1 MKAFKNRVFM
11 TIIIAITLAFAFSVV
26 HGQSVV
32 RHGNMFISTD
42 TTVVRGGATKT
53 QYLYVR
59 GENIDTVY
67 LSSKGKAFIWKDS
80 KKTGK
85 KYRKYLPAIT
95 EQLNLQQ
102 Q

>member
-1 MKAFKNRVFM
+1 MKHKIHPVLLVM
-11 TIIIAITLAFAFSVV
+11 LLTITLAFVFSMA

-53 QYLYVR
+53 QYLYVQ

-67 LSSKGKAFIWKDS
+67 LSSKGKAFVWKTS
-80 KKTGK
+80 KRTGK
-85 KYRKYLPAIT
+85 RYRKYLPAVT
-95 EQLNLQQ
+95 EQLNAQ
-102 Q
+102 

>member
-1 MKAFKNRVFM
+1 MLLV
-11 TIIIAITLAFAFSVV
+11 ITLAFAFSVV

-53 QYLYVR
+53 QYLYVQ

-67 LSSKGKAFIWKDS
+67 LSSKGKAFVWKTS
-80 KKTGK
+80 KRTGK
-85 KYRKYLPAIT
+85 RYRKYLPAVT
-95 EQLNLQQ
+95 EQLNAQ
-102 Q
+102 